1 MKKAFRDKIF
11 ELAEENRER
20 LLTISALA
28 KVLGCKTG
36 NLYLKI
42 NRGMKTEM
50 INGIMHS
57 SVKLHEEYQEN
68 TRRQGRPR
76 KND

>member
-1 MKKAFRDKIF
+1 MNNEKMIKI
-11 ELAEENRER
+11 
-20 LLTISALA
+20 SDLA

-42 NRGMKTEM
+42 NKGMKTEM

-68 TRRQGRPR
+68 SRRQGRPK